1 MSNKISEER
10 ITQFLTGRDQM
21 TGIINMEC
29 GYNDDEVS
37 IIYRHPIAGK
47 RMKKADFEP
56 FVWAK
61 VSGARKLYSDKKT
74 GVQDQRLLKSK
85 MSEYGIVAKGLNIY
99 ADDGFTTDR
108 MKNGYRVLF
117 EAKGKMSF
125 NKFIQFFK
133 QGGCDLWGE
142 DKLFLAV
149 SPVEQYMM
157 KSGKRM
163 FKGFEDYDELIRM
176 EFDLETDGLDPKRH
190 AINQIGIRTNKGYEK
205 ILTITGDTPEERDD
219 NELIAI
225 DEFFRIVN
233 EIKPDVITGHNS
245 ENFDWDYV
253 IVRCNVLGSDIKE
266 ISAPHFKQPIY
277 KKKRKTVLKLGGETE
292 YFNQTVIWGFN
303 ITDSKHAVRRAQAI
317 DSNLKSASLKYVS
330 EYINAKKPNRV
341 YVPGNK
347 IGDIWADVENDYA
360 FNDATGEWYVI
371 DGYNELKSEFSI
383 VDGRYIVER
392 YLFDDLYETDKV
404 ELNYNQA
411 NFLLTKV
418 LPTTFT
424 KACTMG
430 TAGTWKLIMMAWSYE
445 NGLAVPD
452 FAPAGKFTGGLSR
465 LMRVGYV
472 SRVVKL
478 DYNSLYPSINITW
491 RTKPDLDVTGVMLSL
506 LGYILDKREE
516 YKGLKGK
523 AGKKYK
529 ALKKELEELEN
540 KLSEIEISERKNEL
554 SVLKSEEGANDKK
567 QLPFKIFANSFFGSF
582 GAPNLFP
589 WGDLKCA
596 EKTTCIGRQSL
607 RLMVYWFKRI
617 GYEPIVLDTD
627 GVNFSLPPQE
637 ELDSRT
643 YIGKGLNRNTV
654 DGKVYVGVEADVAEF
669 SDLFL
674 RGKMGL
680 GIDEYCDATINFSR
694 KNYADLLDNGKIKY
708 VGNSIK
714 SKKMPGY
721 IERFLGT
728 GIVHLLNNNGK
739 DFLDNYYDYID
750 KIYNYE
756 IPLIEIASKGKI
768 KKTINEYKDN
778 CKGFNKN
785 GAPNSRQAWYE
796 LCIKHGLE
804 PEMGEVIYYI
814 NIGSKKGDGDVK
826 REKIYKTDENGN
838 FEYQDIIGKDGLP
851 VLTKRGKIKKEK
863 IVIGENVNLNC
874 VLIPASLVESGANLS
889 DLIGTEYE
897 NIEYNVPKYIEQ
909 FNNRIKPLLVCFN
922 PDIRPTILTTSPDQ
936 KQFFTEKQSL
946 LTSGYPNKP
955 EDQDTYKQ
963 LMQMEDKEIKF
974 WTGIDEIPPFVNDIE
989 MDWDEVVSD
998 YIKRQEELTKEYIK
1012 VEVDKYNNLINE
1024 LTAEDVDEFTENG
1037 DIPKQFLEFLDLNS
1051 ETMQFVSKKHNVQ
1064 IGTIYDIIDKDFA
1077 KDDGEDGLIEKI

>member
-1 MSNKISEER
+1 MAVKISEER

-21 TGIINMEC
+21 LGIINMEC
-29 GYNDDEVS
+29 GYNDDDVS

-47 RMKKADFEP
+47 RMKKVDFEP

-61 VSGARKLYSDKKT
+61 VSGAQKLYCDKK
-74 GVQDQRLLKSK
+74 GIQDQRLLRSK
-85 MSEYGIVAKGLNIY
+85 MSEFGIVAKGLNIY

-108 MKNGYRVLF
+108 MENGYRVLF

-163 FKGFEDYDELIRM
+163 FKGFEDYDELLRM
-176 EFDLETDGLDPKRH
+176 EFDLETDGLDPYKH

-219 NELIAI
+219 NELRAI

-233 EIKPDVITGHNS
+233 EIKPDVLTGHNS
-245 ENFDWDYV
+245 ENFDWNYI

-292 YFNQTVIWGFN
+292 YFNQTIIWGFN
-303 ITDSKHAVRRAQAI
+303 ITDSLHAIRRAQAI

-330 EYINAKKPNRV
+330 EYINAKRDNRV
-341 YVPGNK
+341 YVPGNQ
-347 IGDIWADVENDYA
+347 IGKIWADVENDYA
-360 FNDATGEWYVI
+360 FNNSTGEWYVI
-371 DGYNELKSEFSI
+371 DVYNELKPEFSI

-445 NGLAVPD
+445 NGLAIPD
-452 FAPAGKFTGGLSR
+452 FSPAGKFTGGLSR

-491 RTKPDLDVTGVMLSL
+491 ETKPDLDVTGVMLSL

-554 SVLKSEEGANDKK
+554 SVWKSEEGANDKK

-607 RLMVYWFKRI
+607 RLMVYWFKRR
-617 GYEPIVLDTD
+617 GYEPVVGDSFLYDT
-627 GVNFSLPPQE
+627 P
-637 ELDSRT
+637 
-643 YIGKGLNRNTV
+643 
-654 DGKVYVGVEADVAEF
+654 VYVKHKTTGLIEIKTISELFNKNESQTDVLGREYDLSNKDYYVLCRSGWIDPLYVYRHKTDKDIHRVTFENGLIDVTADHSLFDENKERLHSKDVVVGETKLEMADLSYLQSETSKISVSDIKTIKYA
-669 SDLFL
+669 SDLL
-674 RGKMGL
+674 K
-680 GIDEYCDATINFSR
+680 
-694 KNYADLLDNGKIKY
+694 KI
-708 VGNSIK
+708 G
-714 SKKMPGY
+714 
-721 IERFLGT
+721 
-728 GIVHLLNNNGK
+728 NNNG
-739 DFLDNYYDYID
+739 
-750 KIYNYE
+750 
-756 IPLIEIASKGKI
+756 IPTDIL
-768 KKTINEYKDN
+768 
-778 CKGFNKN
+778 
-785 GAPNSRQAWYE
+785 NS
-796 LCIKHGLE
+796 
-804 PEMGEVIYYI
+804 
-814 NIGSKKGDGDVK
+814 DVK
-826 REKIYKTDENGN
+826 TQRLFYNTVINKMVEK
-838 FEYQDIIGKDGLP
+838 DIK
-851 VLTKRGKIKKEK
+851 
-863 IVIGENVNLNC
+863 
-874 VLIPASLVESGANLS
+874 
-889 DLIGTEYE
+889 
-897 NIEYNVPKYIEQ
+897 
-909 FNNRIKPLLVCFN
+909 
-922 PDIRPTILTTSPDQ
+922 
-936 KQFFTEKQSL
+936 
-946 LTSGYPNKP
+946 
-955 EDQDTYKQ
+955 
-963 LMQMEDKEIKF
+963 
-974 WTGIDEIPPFVNDIE
+974 
-989 MDWDEVVSD
+989 
-998 YIKRQEELTKEYIK
+998 
-1012 VEVDKYNNLINE
+1012 
-1024 LTAEDVDEFTENG
+1024 
-1037 DIPKQFLEFLDLNS
+1037 LEDLNKVLLS
-1051 ETMQFVSKKHNVQ
+1051 GLLFLKKN
-1064 IGTIYDIIDKDFA
+1064 IK
-1077 KDDGEDGLIEKI
+1077 